1 MNIVQGI
8 VEIVLN
14 CRDQATTRTFYEEVF
29 GLEFMGKP
37 SDPGPVFL
45 KVAGEDGRVPQMIV
59 LVPLPPGSEDFTRP
73 RSLHHLAFEV
83 TPDTFDKLD
92 SDLRK
97 RGIEVRGGVHPLIPS
112 RTLYVDD
119 PEGNEVEVICRA

>member
-1 MNIVQGI
+1 MTIVQSI

-14 CRDQATTRTFYEEVF
+14 CRDQAATRTFYEEVF

-37 SDPGPVFL
+37 TEPGPVFL
-45 KVAGEDGRVPQMIV
+45 KVAGQPERVPQMIV
-59 LVPLPPGSEDFTRP
+59 LVPLPPGSGEFTSP

-83 TPDTFDKLD
+83 TPDIYDQLER
-92 SDLRK
+92 DLRE
-97 RGIEVRGGVHPLIPS
+97 RGLEVRGGTHPLVPS